1 MSEMGRR
8 DTRIWA
14 QEELADAVRA
24 RALELIED
32 PDSTFDEREAIKK
45 QRGRIL
51 RFLGQ

>member
-24 RALELIED
+24 RELIED
-32 PDSTFDEREAIKK
+32 PDSTFDEREAVKR

-51 RFLGQ
+51 RFLGR